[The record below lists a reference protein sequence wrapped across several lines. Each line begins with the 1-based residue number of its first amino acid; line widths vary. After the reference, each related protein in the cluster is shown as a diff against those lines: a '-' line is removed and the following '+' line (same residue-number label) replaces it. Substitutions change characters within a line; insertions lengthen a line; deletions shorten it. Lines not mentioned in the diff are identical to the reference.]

1 MEEAPKSIQDYVD
14 FIKRRKWHILIPL
27 GSISTIFVITALVL
41 PPFYRSTSTILIEQ
55 QQIPTDFVKSTVTG
69 YVDERLQ
76 AITQQMMSRTKLL
89 EIINQFNLYA
99 DLRDKLTTE
108 EIIEEMREDIAL
120 ETISSEVVSET
131 GRPITAT
138 IAFTLSYEGKDPTI
152 VQRVANVL
160 ASLYLEENLK
170 NREERAKTTS
180 TFLESELDRLST
192 TMGDLEKK
200 IAAFKEKHIGELPEL
215 LQLNLQTEQQLR
227 THIDEIDRQI
237 RTMEDRK
244 IYLQGQL
251 ATLEPDSPL
260 VDRSG
265 KRILDPKERLKIL
278 RTEYISLSANLSEK
292 HPDVIKVKKEIAD
305 LEKAIETEDSLRD
318 MKKDLEY
325 KKTELETLETR
336 YSSKHPDVIKLKK
349 EIALLEEEVQARTDN
364 DATIHKEVSTN
375 PENPAYINLMTQITS
390 ANMEIESLKKQA
402 VKLNEK
408 WHEYLKRLENT
419 PEVERQYSSLA
430 RDYEN
435 ASLKYRETMDKFME
449 AKRAEELEEARGGEK
464 FTIIDPAQFPEKPYK
479 PNRLAIMVIG
489 LILSMGTG
497 IGLGSIVEYSDHSI
511 RNPDTLV
518 KITGE
523 PVLVTIP
530 KIITEEE
537 ERKERRKRNFIL
549 IGSGATLLLAI
560 IIVHLFVIDLDLL
573 WLKITKRL
581 NITMF

>member
-41 PPFYRSTSTILIEQ
+41 PPIYRSTSTILIEQ

-120 ETISSEVVSET
+120 ETISSEVVGET

-180 TFLESELDRLST
+180 TFLEDELERLST

-227 THIDEIDRQI
+227 TQIDEIDRQI

-305 LEKAIETEDSLRD
+305 LEKAIETEDGLKD

-325 KKTELETLETR
+325 KKTELETLETQ
-336 YSSKHPDVIKLKK
+336 YSNKHPDVIKLKK

-364 DATIHKEVSTN
+364 DAAIPKEVSTN

-390 ANMEIESLKKQA
+390 ANMEIESLKKQT

-435 ASLKYRETMDKFME
+435 ARLKYRETMDKFME

-464 FTIIDPAQFPEKPYK
+464 FTIIDPAQFPEKPHK

-497 IGLGSIVEYSDHSI
+497 IGLSSVVEYSDHSI
-511 RNPDTLV
+511 RNPDTLA
-518 KITGE
+518 KITGA
-523 PVLVTIP
+523 PVLATIP
-530 KIITEEE
+530 RIVTEEE
-537 ERKERRKRNFIL
+537 ERKERKKRFLIL
-549 IGSGATLLLAI
+549 VGSGATFLLAI
-560 IIVHLFVIDLDLL
+560 IILHLFVIDLDLL

-581 NITMF
+581 GITMF